1 MSIFIH
7 LFKFSYPLEYAPLKP
22 KKRDNKENMMDALF
36 MANKTRG
43 DGDDEEEEEHE
54 IRGKGNMMDSLY
66 MANKTRQELPTHNEE
81 PLQYNENT
89 I

>member
-1 MSIFIH
+1 
-7 LFKFSYPLEYAPLKP
+7 LKP

-43 DGDDEEEEEHE
+43 DGDDEEEEEENE
-54 IRGKGNMMDSLY
+54 IHGKGNMMDALF
-66 MANKTRQELPTHNEE
+66 MGNKTRHELPVQSEE
-81 PLQYNENT
+81 SLPYNENT